1 MCGITGF
8 WNKNRKPASAEV
20 LREMRDSMFHRGPD
34 AGGEYFED
42 DLALGHRRLSILDLS
57 EGANQPF
64 HSPCGRFHLVFNG
77 EIFNYQEFYPELR
90 IKGFSFHTTSD
101 TEVLLYLLMTY
112 GMKVIS
118 RLNGFFAFA
127 FWDNQD
133 RKLTLV
139 KDRYGVK
146 PLFWAETE
154 EGLVFGSE
162 PKSLFPWGLNKE
174 MDDSQLSEL
183 FFYRHV
189 SGGNTI
195 FKGVK
200 RFLPGHYQVWKDGVI
215 LEKEV
220 RWYHLGEEA
229 SQFGSIKDPK
239 SWYEETFL
247 DSVRLR
253 MISDV
258 PVGTMLS
265 GGLDSSSILFAQ
277 HHLGYSDLSSW
288 NLKFQGFEKDES
300 ELARKLSELYGV
312 EYNGYEFVGDQ
323 LAELLK
329 EIILVSDEPLMHFTD
344 GVLLG
349 LSKQAKKKVTVL
361 LTGEGADEIMAGY
374 VRHKVFG
381 NNTRYK
387 LLQILRHIPERF
399 LNQERLKKM
408 KRYLSASNT
417 DFQLMTNANELYLG
431 DIKKLNLEFIDVM
444 PEYRVQMLEEAKNY
458 YPNDHLR
465 QLLYLEMHTHLCSLN
480 DKNDRTTMGASIE
493 CREPFLD
500 FRLVTGL
507 FSLDTNYFSTAGKG
521 KWLSM
526 NTIGKK
532 LPDFI
537 QNHEKVG
544 LAIPW
549 AKYIL
554 QNPAFREHLENMHQ
568 NPIFQSSWMSY
579 IDVKKAVSDFKADPI
594 SNFPLI
600 RSLFFNSYWYKI
612 QFGN

>member
-8 WNKNRKPASAEV
+8 WNKNRKPASPEV
-20 LREMRDSMFHRGPD
+20 LRSMRDAMIHRGPD
-34 AGGEYFED
+34 AGGEYIEE

-64 HSPCGRFHLVFNG
+64 HSPCGRYHLAFNG
-77 EIFNYQEFYPELR
+77 EIFNYQDFYPELKS
-90 IKGFSFHTTSD
+90 KGFLFHTTSD
-101 TEVLLYLLMTY
+101 TEVLLYLLMYY
-112 GMKVIS
+112 GLEVLP

-127 FWDNQD
+127 FWDNLE
-133 RKLTLV
+133 RKLVLV

-146 PLFWAETE
+146 PLFYTETDQ
-154 EGLVFGSE
+154 GLAFGSE
-162 PKSLFPWGLNKE
+162 PKSLFPWGLAKTLDE
-174 MDDSQLSEL
+174 SQLDEL

-189 SGGNTI
+189 SGKETVFNQ
-195 FKGVK
+195 VK
-200 RFLPGHYQVWKDGVI
+200 RFLPGHFQVWSDGVR
-215 LEKEV
+215 LEQEV

-229 SQFGSIKDPK
+229 QKYRTIQDPK
-239 SWYEETFL
+239 SWYEETFY

-288 NLKFQGFEKDES
+288 NLKFPGFEKDES
-300 ELARKLSELYGV
+300 DLAKRLSELYGV
-312 EYNGYEFVGDQ
+312 EYNGYEFIGDQ
-323 LAELLK
+323 LADLLT
-329 EIILVSDEPLMHFTD
+329 EIIRVSDEPLMHYTD
-344 GVLLG
+344 SVLLG

-361 LTGEGADEIMAGY
+361 LTGEGADELMAGY

-381 NNTRYK
+381 NRPRYQ
-387 LLQILRHIPERF
+387 LLQFLRNIPDQ
-399 LNQERLKKM
+399 LLKQERLRKM
-408 KRYLSASNT
+408 KRYLSAPNA
-417 DFQLMTNANELYLG
+417 DFQLMTNANELYLA
-431 DIKKLNLEFIDVM
+431 DLKKLGLEFIKVL
-444 PEYRVQMLEEAKNY
+444 PEYRIQILEEAKVY
-458 YPNDHLR
+458 YPGDHLR

-500 FRLVTGL
+500 YRLVTGL
-507 FSLDTNYFSTAGKG
+507 FSLGTKYFSTSGKG

-549 AKYIL
+549 AKYFIE
-554 QNPAFREHLENMHQ
+554 NPVFRDHLESMHKS
-568 NPIFQSSWMSY
+568 PIFKSGWMTFLD
-579 IDVKKAVSDFKADPI
+579 IEKTVKEFKLDPI
-594 SNFPLI
+594 THYPLM
-600 RSLFFNSYWYKI
+600 RSLFFNSYWFKT
-612 QFGN
+612 QFES

>member
-8 WNKNRKPASAEV
+8 WNKNGRPAS
-20 LREMRDSMFHRGPD
+20 LQTLQSMRDSMIHRGPD
-34 AGGEYFED
+34 AGGEYIED
-42 DLALGHRRLSILDLS
+42 DIALGHRRLSILDLS

-64 HSPCGRFHLVFNG
+64 HSSCGRYHLVFNG
-77 EIFNYQEFYPELR
+77 EIFNYQDFYPELKL
-90 IKGFSFHTTSD
+90 KGFEFHTTSD

-112 GMKVIS
+112 DLKVLN

-127 FWDNQD
+127 FWDKVD
-133 RKLTLV
+133 RKLLLV

-146 PLFWAETE
+146 PLFWANTDQ
-154 EGLVFGSE
+154 GLAFGSE
-162 PKSLFPWGLNKE
+162 PKSLFPFGIQKE
-174 MDDSQLSEL
+174 MDAAQLDEL

-189 SGGNTI
+189 SGPNTI
-195 FKGVK
+195 FKGVN
-200 RFLPGHYQVWKDGVI
+200 RFLPGHYQIWKDGVV
-215 LEKEV
+215 LEKEE

-229 SQFGSIKDPK
+229 AKHASIPDPK

-265 GGLDSSSILFAQ
+265 GGLDSSSILYAQ
-277 HHLGYSDLSSW
+277 HHLGYQDLSSW
-288 NLKFQGFEKDES
+288 NLMFPGFEKDES
-300 ELARKLSELYGV
+300 ELARRLSELYGV

-323 LAELLK
+323 LAQLMS
-329 EIILVSDEPLMHFTD
+329 EILHVSDEPLMHFTD
-344 GVLLG
+344 SVLLG
-349 LSKQAKKKVTVL
+349 LSKQAKQKVTVL

-381 NNTRYK
+381 DPMRYN
-387 LLQILRHIPERF
+387 LLQFLKYLPDGILP
-399 LNQERLKKM
+399 NERLKKM
-408 KRYLSASNT
+408 KRYLSSGNP

-431 DIKKLNLEFIDVM
+431 DLSKLGLDFLNVL
-444 PEYRVQMLEEAKNY
+444 PSYRVQMLEEAKKY
-458 YPNDHLR
+458 YPGDRLR

-500 FRLVTGL
+500 YRLVTGL
-507 FSLDTNYFSTAGKG
+507 FSLESKYFSTSGKG
-521 KWLSM
+521 KWMSM

-549 AKYIL
+549 AKYML
-554 QNPAFREHLENMHQ
+554 ENPVFRDHLETMHAS
-568 NPIFQSSWMSY
+568 PMFQTGWMRY
-579 IDVKKAVSDFKADPI
+579 LNVKGIVEDFKKDPV
-594 SNFPLI
+594 SHFPI
-600 RSLFFNSYWYKI
+600 MRSLFFNSYWYKN

>member
-8 WNKNRKPASAEV
+8 WNKNRKPASPEV
-20 LREMRDSMFHRGPD
+20 LRAMRDSMIHRGPD
-34 AGGEYFED
+34 SGGEFVEE
-42 DLALGHRRLSILDLS
+42 DLAFGHRRLSILDLS
-57 EGANQPF
+57 DFANQPF
-64 HSPCGRFHLVFNG
+64 HSACGRYHLVFNG
-77 EIFNYQEFYPELR
+77 EIFNYQDFYPELKQ
-90 IKGFSFHTTSD
+90 KGFEFHTTSD
-101 TEVLLYLLMTY
+101 TEVLLYLLMSY
-112 GMKVIS
+112 DLSVLQ

-127 FWDNQD
+127 FWDKQE
-133 RKLTLV
+133 RKLLLV

-146 PLFWAETE
+146 PLYWAETSQ
-154 EGLVFGSE
+154 GLAFGSE
-162 PKSLFPWGLNKE
+162 PKSLFPWGLEKS
-174 MDDSQLSEL
+174 MDESQLDEL

-189 SGGNTI
+189 SGENTV

-200 RFLPGHYQVWKDGVI
+200 RFLPGHFQIWKDGVV
-215 LEKEV
+215 LEREE
-220 RWYHLGEEA
+220 RWYNLGEEA
-229 SQFGSIKDPK
+229 LKFNSIPDPK
-239 SWYEETFL
+239 AWYEETFL

-265 GGLDSSSILFAQ
+265 GGLDSSSILYAQ
-277 HHLGYSDLSSW
+277 HQLGYGGLSSW
-288 NLKFQGFEKDES
+288 NLKFPGFEKDES
-300 ELARKLSELYGV
+300 GLARKLSELYGV
-312 EYNGYEFVGDQ
+312 EYNGYEFVGEE
-323 LAELLK
+323 LAGLLK

-344 GVLLG
+344 SVLLG
-349 LSKQAKKKVTVL
+349 LSKQAKQKVTVL

-381 NNTRYK
+381 DPARYK
-387 LLQILRHIPERF
+387 LLQFLKYIPEKY
-399 LNQERLKKM
+399 LGQERLKKM
-408 KRYLSASNT
+408 KRYLSSGNS
-417 DFQLMTNANELYLG
+417 DFQLMTNANELYMGDLESLG
-431 DIKKLNLEFIDVM
+431 LEFINVL
-444 PEYRVQMLEEAKNY
+444 PEYRVKLLEEAKKY
-458 YPNDHLR
+458 FPGDRLR

-500 FRLVTGL
+500 YRLVTGL
-507 FSLDTNYFSTAGKG
+507 FSLDSKYFPTSGKG

-549 AKYIL
+549 AKYM
-554 QNPAFREHLENMHQ
+554 LE
-568 NPIFQSSWMSY
+568 NPIFRDHLEHMHESPLFQSGWMARLN
-579 IDVKKAVSDFKADPI
+579 VKEIISDFKKDPVKSYPI
-594 SNFPLI
+594 M